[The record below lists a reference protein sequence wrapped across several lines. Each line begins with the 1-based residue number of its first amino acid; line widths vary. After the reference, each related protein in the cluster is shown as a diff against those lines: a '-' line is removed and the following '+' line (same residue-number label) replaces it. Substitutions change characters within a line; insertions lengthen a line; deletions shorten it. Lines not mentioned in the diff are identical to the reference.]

1 MLCVAVAIP
10 TPPTLPRWRRHCLKP
25 LLLLLNP
32 MSTYGRL
39 VDSATP
45 VFILDDPDTDVT
57 WRVNHLVRVAF
68 ASFGTN
74 ASVTFSHRR

>member
-1 MLCVAVAIP
+1 
-10 TPPTLPRWRRHCLKP
+10 

-32 MSTYGRL
+32 MSIYGRL

-45 VFILDDPDTDVT
+45 VFILDDPMSLGESTT
-57 WRVNHLVRVAF
+57 VRVAF

-74 ASVTFSHRR
+74 ASVTAFSHRC